1 MNIYKDIKFQL
12 NNQTMNRIYLLFSLF
27 LTALFPLTVSAQHTG
42 KDIDPS
48 KPTNL
53 YTQVSLAFD
62 YKTSD
67 LQDLYGGR
75 ASVSYAIN
83 SDNLLVAEVPLLRNS
98 LTKKTGLSDIRVRY
112 FTAVKRNITNH
123 LIAVA
128 PFVDI
133 TIPTGK
139 FEDGLGTSS
148 WVLSAGGVVG
158 LMFSEQFGLFPG
170 VGIMYVTKPGTDLIP
185 DEDKF
190 TSTGIS
196 FQFNASYSFDKDTYV
211 FLNPT
216 PSIMNTNGT
225 WKTYWAGEISFN
237 RVIIPNKLQLGL
249 YWGPNFTDKTN
260 SFRLGISS
268 FL

>member
-1 MNIYKDIKFQL
+1 MKK
-12 NNQTMNRIYLLFSLF
+12 IYLWLSLI
-27 LTALFPLTVSAQHTG
+27 LSTLFPLTASAQHTE

-67 LQDLYGGR
+67 LQDLYGAR

-83 SDNLLVAEVPLLRNS
+83 ADNLLVAEVPFLRNS

-112 FTAVKRNITNH
+112 FTAVKRNITQN
-123 LIAVA
+123 LIAIA
-128 PFVDI
+128 PFVDV
-133 TIPTGK
+133 TMPTGK

-170 VGIMYVTKPGTDLIP
+170 LGIMYVTKPGTDLIP
-185 DEDKF
+185 DDEKYS
-190 TSTGIS
+190 STGLS
-196 FQFNASYSFDKDTYV
+196 FQFNASYSFDKDTYI

-225 WKTYWAGEISFN
+225 WKTYWAGEVSFN
-237 RVIIPNKLQLGL
+237 RVIIPNKLQVGL

>member
-1 MNIYKDIKFQL
+1 MNK
-12 NNQTMNRIYLLFSLF
+12 TYLLISLF
-27 LTALFPLTVSAQHTG
+27 ITALFPLSVFAQHTE

-62 YKTSD
+62 YKSSD

-75 ASVSYAIN
+75 GSVSYAIN
-83 SDNLLVAEVPLLRNS
+83 EDNLLVAEIPFLRNS
-98 LTKKTGLSDIRVRY
+98 LTKKTGLSDVRVRY
-112 FTAVKRNITNH
+112 FTAVKRNITKN
-123 LIAVA
+123 LIAIA

-133 TIPTGK
+133 TMPTGK

-148 WVLSAGGVVG
+148 WALSTGGVVG
-158 LMFSEQFGLFPG
+158 LMFSEKLGLFPG
-170 VGIMYVTKPGTDLIP
+170 VGIMYLTKPGTNLIP
-185 DEDKF
+185 DSLKYS
-190 TSTGIS
+190 STGIS

-211 FLNPT
+211 FINPT
-216 PSIMNTNGT
+216 PSIMNTNGS

-249 YWGPNFTDKTN
+249 YWGPNFTDKSN
-260 SFRLGISS
+260 SFRLGVSS

>member
-1 MNIYKDIKFQL
+1 MSKNFF
-12 NNQTMNRIYLLFSLF
+12 LFSLILAVLIPF
-27 LTALFPLTVSAQHTG
+27 TVSAQHTE

-62 YKTSD
+62 YKSSD
-67 LQDLYGGR
+67 LQDLYGAR

-83 SDNLLVAEVPLLRNS
+83 EDNLLVAEVPFLRNS
-98 LTKKTGLSDIRVRY
+98 LTQKTGLSDIRVRY
-112 FTAVKRNITNH
+112 FTAVKRNITQH
-123 LIAVA
+123 FIAVA

-139 FEDGLGTSS
+139 FNDGLGTSS
-148 WVLSAGGVVG
+148 WILSAGGVVG
-158 LMFSEQFGLFPG
+158 LMLSEQMGLFPG
-170 VGIMYVTKPGTDLIP
+170 VGIMYMTKPNTDLIP
-185 DEDKF
+185 DNQKF

-196 FQFNASYSFDKDTYV
+196 FQFNASYSFDKDTYIFV
-211 FLNPT
+211 NPT
-216 PSIMNTNGT
+216 PSILNTNGI
-225 WKTYWAGEISFN
+225 WKANWAGEISLN
-237 RVIIPNKLQLGL
+237 RVFIPNKLQIGL
-249 YWGPNFTDKTN
+249 YWGPNFTEKSN